1 MKCPHCGE
9 KLEFMV
15 AEDISRFT
23 QMGEENED
31 VILEV
36 LFHCD
41 NCTHDWRSVVSIPYD
56 ENLYPKFWG

>member
-1 MKCPHCGE
+1 MKCPHCGN

-31 VILEV
+31 GK
-36 LFHCD
+36 
-41 NCTHDWRSVVSIPYD
+41 IPY
-56 ENLYPKFWG
+56 LCCS